1 VRTAP
6 VAIATALSLA
16 LVGAY
21 VAFGGTSYEPSPVA
35 DPCAPR
41 PAPAATTTGERV
53 EVVLLAAADETA
65 CALGVSREDLVLA
78 LRSTDELEMLAAKER
93 RSRDELEQAL
103 RDGLVRAV
111 DEGVDQGLIGDTTAS
126 ALRFAAERLP
136 LGVLLSVLRGASSF
150 LEATE

>member
-1 VRTAP
+1 MRAAP
-6 VAIATALSLA
+6 IAVATALSAA

-41 PAPAATTTGERV
+41 PAPAASTTGERLQL
-53 EVVLLAAADETA
+53 VLLAAADETA
-65 CALGVSREDLVLA
+65 CALGVSREELVLA
-78 LRSTDELEMLAAKER
+78 LRSTDELERLAAKEH
-93 RSRDELEQAL
+93 RSPNELEQAL

-111 DEGVDQGLIGDTTAS
+111 DEGVAQGLIGDTTAT

-136 LGVLLSVLRGASSF
+136 LGVLLAVLRGASSF
-150 LEATE
+150 IDAT